1 MRVVMKFGGT
11 SLADGKAA
19 KKALE
24 IIHEYLQKGWSLVVV
39 VSALSQVTDRLIEA
53 SEAALRRDL
62 ATVRAIC
69 QELKRRHEKFLE
81 DIIEDPNRKVEIS
94 RFVQERMEELEKVLV
109 GIGYLGELTPRS
121 RDYVLSF
128 GERLVAPIIAA
139 ALCNLGFRAKA
150 FTGGEAG
157 IITDSN
163 FGEARP
169 LMEMTKLHVRQ
180 RLEPELEAGIVPVVT
195 GFIATDQNGYI
206 TTLGR
211 GGSDYTATI
220 LGVSL
225 KADEVWLWTDVDGL
239 MTTDPKVEPLA
250 RTIPQLSFQEAVEMA
265 ALGAKRMHP
274 RALEPTSEAGI
285 PVRIKN
291 TFRRDFEGTL
301 ITGEARVRPG
311 SIVKALTLIKDVA
324 MITVSGSGMVGT
336 PGTAARI
343 FDALGRNGINILMI
357 SQSSSE
363 ANISFVIPR
372 SLLGKAVTALETS
385 LLGGGLIKDVEA
397 EADVCIIAAVGA
409 GMKGTPGVA
418 ARIFKAV
425 GDEGI
430 NVRMIAQGSS
440 ELNISFVVKES
451 EGERAIRALHK
462 EFRLH
467 EGIP

>member
-1 MRVVMKFGGT
+1 MKFGGT
-11 SLADGKAA
+11 SLADGKGARQ
-19 KKALE
+19 ALD
-24 IIHEYLQKGWSLVVV
+24 IILSYLKKGWEIVVV
-39 VSALSQVTDRLIEA
+39 VSALSQVTDRLIDA
-53 SEAALRRDL
+53 SEAALKRDL
-62 ATVRAIC
+62 ASVKGII
-69 QELKRRHEKFLE
+69 QELREKHEKFL
-81 DIIEDPNRKVEIS
+81 DDLFEDPQRRAELS
-94 RFVQERMEELEKVLV
+94 LFVQEKLEELEKVLV

-128 GERLVAPIIAA
+128 GERLVAPIVAA
-139 ALCNLGFRAKA
+139 ALGNLGIKAKA

-157 IITDSN
+157 IVTDSN

-169 LMEMTKLHVRQ
+169 LMEMTRHQVRN

-195 GFIATDQNGYI
+195 GFIAIDQNGYL

-220 LGVSL
+220 LGASL

-239 MTTDPKVEPLA
+239 MTTDPKVEPSA

-265 ALGAKRMHP
+265 ILGAKRMHP
-274 RALEPTSEAGI
+274 RALEPASEDGI

-291 TFRRDFEGTL
+291 TFRRDLPGTL
-301 ITGEARVRPG
+301 ITREAKVRSG

-343 FDALGRNGINILMI
+343 FDVLGRNGINVLMI

-372 SLLGKAVTALETS
+372 SLLGKAVTALETT
-385 LLGGGLIKDVEA
+385 LLGGGLIKNVEA

-440 ELNISFVVKES
+440 ELNISFVVKETD
-451 EGERAIRALHK
+451 GERAIRALHE

-467 EGIP
+467 EANP

>member
-1 MRVVMKFGGT
+1 MKFGGT
-11 SLADGKAA
+11 SLADGKGARQ
-19 KKALE
+19 ALG
-24 IIHEYLQKGWSLVVV
+24 IILSYLKKGWEIVVV
-39 VSALSQVTDRLIEA
+39 VSALSQVTDRLIDA
-53 SEAALRRDL
+53 SEAALKRDL
-62 ATVRAIC
+62 ASVKGII
-69 QELKRRHEKFLE
+69 QELREKHEKFL
-81 DIIEDPNRKVEIS
+81 DDLFEDPQRRAELS
-94 RFVQERMEELEKVLV
+94 LFVQEKLEELEKVLV

-128 GERLVAPIIAA
+128 GERLVAPIVAA
-139 ALCNLGFRAKA
+139 ALGNLGIKAKA

-157 IITDSN
+157 IVTDSN

-169 LMEMTKLHVRQ
+169 LMEMTRHQVRN

-195 GFIATDQNGYI
+195 GFIAIDQNGYL

-220 LGVSL
+220 LGASL

-239 MTTDPKVEPLA
+239 MTTDPKVEPSA

-265 ALGAKRMHP
+265 ILGAKRMHP
-274 RALEPTSEAGI
+274 RALEPASEDGI

-291 TFRRDFEGTL
+291 TFRRDLPGTL
-301 ITGEARVRPG
+301 ITREAKVRSG

-343 FDALGRNGINILMI
+343 FDVLGRNGINVLMI

-372 SLLGKAVTALETS
+372 SLLGKAVTALETT
-385 LLGGGLIKDVEA
+385 LLGGGLIKNVEA

-440 ELNISFVVKES
+440 ELNISFVVKETD
-451 EGERAIRALHK
+451 GERAIRALHE

-467 EGIP
+467 EANP

>member
-1 MRVVMKFGGT
+1 MLT
-11 SLADGKAA
+11 
-19 KKALE
+19 
-24 IIHEYLQKGWSLVVV
+24 
-39 VSALSQVTDRLIEA
+39 
-53 SEAALRRDL
+53 
-62 ATVRAIC
+62 
-69 QELKRRHEKFLE
+69 
-81 DIIEDPNRKVEIS
+81 
-94 RFVQERMEELEKVLV
+94 
-109 GIGYLGELTPRS
+109 GIP
-121 RDYVLSF
+121 
-128 GERLVAPIIAA
+128 
-139 ALCNLGFRAKA
+139 AKA

-169 LMEMTKLHVRQ
+169 LMEMTKLQVRQ

-239 MTTDPKVEPLA
+239 MTTDPKVEPSA
-250 RTIPQLSFQEAVEMA
+250 RTIPQLSFHEAVEMA

-291 TFRRDFEGTL
+291 TFRRDYPGTL

-343 FDALGRNGINILMI
+343 FDVLGRNGINI
-357 SQSSSE
+357 
-363 ANISFVIPR
+363 
-372 SLLGKAVTALETS
+372 
-385 LLGGGLIKDVEA
+385 
-397 EADVCIIAAVGA
+397 
-409 GMKGTPGVA
+409 
-418 ARIFKAV
+418 
-425 GDEGI
+425 
-430 NVRMIAQGSS
+430 
-440 ELNISFVVKES
+440 
-451 EGERAIRALHK
+451 
-462 EFRLH
+462 
-467 EGIP
+467 